1 MNQLSKLLAGLYD
14 VIAKRC
20 EFGIVSLRKLTLLYR
35 DNSPMIPQVPPR

>member
-20 EFGIVSLRKLTLLYR
+20 EFGIVSLRLTLLYR